1 MANLFFNPVVAVVW
15 EIVTVQPRVFDALNK
30 IGPILTQLAGVQREP
45 FVSIRRDDTEDIVL
59 VLNVEIGVRVPINN
73 SCDRAA

>member
-1 MANLFFNPVVAVVW
+1 MEN
-15 EIVTVQPRVFDALNK
+15 
-30 IGPILTQLAGVQREP
+30 QREP

-73 SCDRAA
+73 SCDRAIALLEDDHFFHLRGCH